1 MVLRQH
7 SFVGGL
13 ALIVISCLIVSCW
26 NKHHTDDAPGMAQ
39 TETMPTELYV
49 DTVRLHS
56 QTFHRQLICNGRLAA
71 IRKSELSFSNGGNV
85 VAVLVHD
92 GEYVRKG
99 QVIAMTDRR
108 DYLLELEKATKD
120 LEKAKV
126 ELSDKLIGLGYSG
139 NTNDVPADVLHRAKV
154 MSGYFAAQYALT
166 AARKHL
172 NDCQLKAPYNGRIA
186 DIGNKSYQRMD
197 KVCTLINDSYFDVE
211 FRVMEAELK
220 NIHPGQ
226 KVLVTPFV
234 DNTLT
239 FTGSVVSINPAVD
252 DKGLILVK
260 ARIRNSGNK
269 LIDGMNAKVIIENDV
284 PNSFIVPKDA
294 VVERDGY
301 HVVFT
306 YKDGEAIWTYVDIAY
321 SNLSSYAITG
331 CERKE
336 TEIHEGDV
344 IITSGNLNLADG
356 TKVKIKND

>member
-1 MVLRQH
+1 MNLKWH
-7 SFVGGL
+7 SFSGGL
-13 ALIVISCLIVSCW
+13 ALAIVCCFFVSCR
-26 NKHHTDDAPGMAQ
+26 NKQHTDEIPGVAQ
-39 TETMPTELYV
+39 TDAMPAELYV
-49 DTVRLHS
+49 DTMRLHL
-56 QTFHRQLICNGRLAA
+56 QTFHRQLICNGRLTA

-92 GEYVRKG
+92 GEYVRQG
-99 QVIAMTDRR
+99 EVIAMTDRR

-126 ELSDKLIGLGYSG
+126 ELSDKLIGLGYNGISS
-139 NTNDVPADVLHRAKV
+139 DVPADVLHRAKV
-154 MSGYFAAQYALT
+154 ISGYFSAQYAHV

-186 DIGNKSYQRMD
+186 DIGNKSYQRID
-197 KVCTLINDSYFDVE
+197 KVCTLINDSYFNVE

-220 NIHPGQ
+220 NIHRGQ

-234 DNTLT
+234 DNTQT
-239 FTGSVVSINPAVD
+239 FKGCVVSINPAVD

-260 ARIRNSGNK
+260 ARIKNMGNK
-269 LIDGMNAKVIIENDV
+269 LIDGMNVKVTIENDV
-284 PNSFIVPKDA
+284 PNSFVVPKDA

-306 YKDGEAIWTYVDIAY
+306 YKDGEAVWTYVDIAY
-321 SNLSSYAITG
+321 SNLSNHAITG

-336 TEIHEGDV
+336 TKLHEGDV

-356 TKVKIKND
+356 TNVKVKK